1 MVSGVSKDY
10 MHSIDFHQH
19 PTPSTQPLEKNMH
32 RPTYAEIDLS
42 AIEENIR
49 AIRRAVGPGVRI
61 MPAVKAD
68 GYGHGA
74 VKVGKTVLAAGANM
88 LGVASVE
95 EAIELRN
102 GGIDAP
108 ILILGCSNGESAEE
122 IVEHNISATVCDL
135 SAACDLAKEAAKRE
149 KKAHIHVKVDTGMG
163 RIGVRTE
170 GAMELITALMGLPSL
185 EIDGIFTHFPCS
197 DEADKSFTNEQIRV
211 FKRLLAEIDK
221 RGLLPQ
227 YAHAANSGGVLDHPS
242 SYFDMVRPGIAV
254 YGLYPSPEVG
264 RTIPLKPALTFRTKI
279 VFMKT
284 IPAGQAVSYGRTY
297 STTRDTKVAVIPV
310 GYADGYDRSL
320 SNRGEVSVKGHR
332 APVIGR
338 VCMDQTIIDVTDVP
352 GAAVNDDVILLG
364 GGIDYLSVERVAEM
378 LGTIPHDVVT
388 SIGKRVPRVY
398 IGKAEPN
405 IS

>member
-1 MVSGVSKDY
+1 
-10 MHSIDFHQH
+10 
-19 PTPSTQPLEKNMH
+19 MH

-42 AIEENIR
+42 AIDENVR

-108 ILILGCSNGESAEE
+108 ILILGCSNGESAAE
-122 IVEHNISATVCDL
+122 IVEHDISATVCDL
-135 SAACDLAKEAAKRE
+135 SAACDLAREAAKCE

-163 RIGVRTE
+163 RIGVPTE
-170 GAMELITALMGLPSL
+170 GAMELITALIGLPSL
-185 EIDGIFTHFPCS
+185 EVDGVFTHFPCS
-197 DEADKSFTNEQIRV
+197 DETDKSFTNEQVRI
-211 FKRLLAEIDK
+211 FK
-221 RGLLPQ
+221 GLLSELDSQGILPR

-242 SYFDMVRPGIAV
+242 SYLDMVRPGIAV

-264 RTIPLKPALTFRTKI
+264 RTISLKPVLTFRTKI

-284 IPAGQAVSYGRTY
+284 IPAGRTISYGRTF
-297 STTRDTKVAVIPV
+297 STIRNTKIAIIPV
-310 GYADGYDRSL
+310 GYADGYDRL
-320 SNRGEVSVKGHR
+320 FSNHGEVSVKGQR
-332 APVIGR
+332 VPVIGR

-352 GAAVNDDVILLG
+352 GVVVNDDVILLG
-364 GGIDYLSVERVAEM
+364 GGIDYLSVEKVAKI

-398 IGKAEPN
+398 TSEV
-405 IS
+405 